1 MKTSIHKW
9 FIYINAGVLALTS
22 VILVTGCSQKPS
34 AEQNEVQ
41 IQAAV
46 DKAVE
51 ETKQQFAA
59 DQAAEKAKQDAAAQA
74 EEKLKQDAAAQAE
87 EKRKQDAIAAAK
99 KKQRLAEQRK
109 GAEIAKSQSLPPPPV
124 KEQVCANCGVVVSI
138 NPVEAEGKGSGLG
151 VIAGGVLGGLL
162 GNQVGNGT
170 GRDLAT
176 VAGAVGGAFAGNKV
190 EKKVKKTTSYDIT
203 VKMDSGGTRTFNQVT
218 EPGLVVDQRVKIEN
232 DQVVK
237 F

>member
-1 MKTSIHKW
+1 LENKLKFPIQKR
-9 FIYINAGVLALTS
+9 FAQIIAVLLALTS
-22 VILVTGCSQKPS
+22 ISLVTGCSQKPS
-34 AEQNEVQ
+34 AEENQVQ

-51 ETKQQFAA
+51 ETKRQFAA
-59 DQAAEKAKQDAAAQA
+59 EQAAEKARQDAAVQA
-74 EEKLKQDAAAQAE
+74 EEM
-87 EKRKQDAIAAAK
+87 RKQDAIAAAK
-99 KKQRLAEQRK
+99 KKQHLAEQRK
-109 GAEIAKSQSLPPPPV
+109 EAAVAKSRSLPPPPV
-124 KEQVCANCGVVVSI
+124 KAQVCANCGVVVSI

-176 VAGAVGGAFAGNKV
+176 VAGAVGGAVAGNKI

-203 VKMDSGGTRTFNQVT
+203 VKMDSGGTRTFNQVVN
-218 EPGLVVDQRVKIEN
+218 PGLVVDQRVKIEN